1 MPTPPLDAL
10 RETIRDL
17 HGCESRWAGSRPVTE
32 TLPGGTTWSGEVQVF
47 TLIDH
52 PAATRAYAWAHP
64 TDEGG
69 VRYMAVLH
77 EGPVNSAQAAVRAAI
92 AAEQRDRAE

>member
-1 MPTPPLDAL
+1 M
-10 RETIRDL
+10 
-17 HGCESRWAGSRPVTE
+17 TE
-32 TLPGGTTWSGEVQVF
+32 TLPGGTKWSGEVQVF

-52 PAATRAYAWAHP
+52 PAASRAYAWPHPTP

-77 EGPVNSAQAAVRAAI
+77 EGPVDSAQAAVRAAI
-92 AAEQRDRAE
+92 VAEQRDRE